1 MLRLL
6 FLLAVLIQAAGANA
20 QTAEEAVALAA
31 YGLEPGLATG
41 SLCGDIQV
49 PKVTPGSPAK
59 YRFDCSYGDWFE
71 TAIRQIDGCKFETS
85 TTMNGK
91 EPDRRD
97 VLDFSKFR
105 GLLPARGDAAK
116 MGHFFEASPDFC
128 TTSGGKSCMMEFI
141 SVGTGECCV
150 LAGPIPRE
158 RIASALSLISNNCG
172 Q

>member
-6 FLLAVLIQAAGANA
+6 FLLAVSIHAAGANA

-97 VLDFSKFR
+97 MLDFSKFR
-105 GLLPARGDAAK
+105 GLLPPRGDATK
-116 MGHFFEASPDFC
+116 MGHFFDASPDFC
-128 TTSGGKSCMMEFI
+128 TSSDGKSCMMEFI
-141 SVGTGECCV
+141 SMGSGECCV
-150 LAGPIPRE
+150 LSGQVPRE
-158 RIASALSLISNNCG
+158 RVASALSLISNNCG